1 MENKFQIK
9 EINEKERI
17 TFHNV
22 GNLNATLTRKQNTRQ
37 PSPVSSVWHLVLVY
51 SDVGAVVRCV
61 HSLLCSDSS
70 SINALFPRLSVI
82 ICYVFF
88 FFYLLE
94 FFSLFFFFILFIYYY
109 FFATVVKKKSVII
122 TIKKILGTGK
132 KMLRQQIQLKFKRI
146 M

>member
-1 MENKFQIK
+1 M
-9 EINEKERI
+9 
-17 TFHNV
+17 
-22 GNLNATLTRKQNTRQ
+22 
-37 PSPVSSVWHLVLVY
+37 
-51 SDVGAVVRCV
+51 RCV

-109 FFATVVKKKSVII
+109 FFATVVKKIYDYYN
-122 TIKKILGTGK
+122 KKNPGNGEKNVKTTDSIE
-132 KMLRQQIQLKFKRI
+132 I
-146 M
+146 